1 MSTPGSFPPFVPSS
15 LVGLRRW
22 RNRIASKGVLLFPV
36 RREVGHPKQ
45 GGRPSSEGR
54 QIELSGCPARVRQAA
69 DQTPDAVSG
78 LPSIQSAGR
87 RGSRS
92 VAVQHRLGAFDY
104 SPAAGLILCPANQI
118 ESGQPA
124 RPARYQLQGAVSE
137 MHRGYGVLRA
147 PVRDGPSRHRFS
159 GGS

>member
-1 MSTPGSFPPFVPSS
+1 VSTPESFPPCVPSS

-22 RNRIASKGVLLFPV
+22 RNRIASQGVLLFPV

-118 ESGQPA
+118 ES
-124 RPARYQLQGAVSE
+124 RPASEASKVSATRRSLRNAPQL
-137 MHRGYGVLRA
+137 
-147 PVRDGPSRHRFS
+147 S
-159 GGS
+159 GT